1 MKHVWKCLYLS
12 IYANSISTLWEQ
24 QVFLNVVHARYLIV
38 ILVYSFTLAK
48 SVVPMYLWIFVGCRM
63 LLKWIQN
70 SHDWGNFWT
79 VEFCTNNF
87 EYIAVLNCSKNCVC
101 HGNFEYNF
109 INIFYVK
116 KLSILRHSY
125 QVTLA
130 KGFYRTEL
138 DQME

>member
-87 EYIAVLNCSKNCVC
+87 EYIAVPLCNEK
-101 HGNFEYNF
+101 
-109 INIFYVK
+109 
-116 KLSILRHSY
+116 
-125 QVTLA
+125 LA
-130 KGFYRTEL
+130 KFAASRGRLWFL
-138 DQME
+138 DARATRFVISGQPMSNIYIENLKFSQF